1 MWRTLPLLVLTQV
14 ASSPHGTLAPGGA
27 ITATPVRPRGRWSGP
42 RGGHTPKDDTI
53 AVPAHGVTRPGI
65 APPTGHGR
73 RLGSIT
79 TPTGFLTT
87 VRRNDAATQ
96 KIPGDP
102 HTPARADDAVGPAPR
117 VHAHLETGHATG
129 TTSEETTS
137 DGASSFGVPGDGPR

>member
-1 MWRTLPLLVLTQV
+1 M
-14 ASSPHGTLAPGGA
+14 
-27 ITATPVRPRGRWSGP
+27 
-42 RGGHTPKDDTI
+42 
-53 AVPAHGVTRPGI
+53 TRPGI

-73 RLGSIT
+73 RLGSSTI
-79 TPTGFLTT
+79 PTGFLTT

-102 HTPARADDAVGPAPR
+102 HTPARADDAVGPVPR
-117 VHAHLETGHATG
+117 VRAHLETGHATG